1 MENIFEK
8 YLLEVVKMG
17 KIIAIFYITLLLA
30 GFAAPCRA
38 SDNPDV
44 PDYVTDFQ
52 QRTLV
57 FEVAIHQHAKTT
69 QDSLKA
75 YADYEQFL
83 DKELNEA
90 YKSLIAKLGTE
101 QQAKIKQS
109 QRNWVKYRDSEFDFI
124 AKNWTAN
131 NFGIAAVLSRGAY
144 RTTVIR
150 DRVTLFLHYLKN
162 Y

>member
-1 MENIFEK
+1 MR
-8 YLLEVVKMG
+8 

-38 SDNPDV
+38 IDNPDS
-44 PDYVTDFQ
+44 PDYVADFL
-52 QRTLV
+52 QRALV
-57 FEVAIHQHAKTT
+57 FEAAIHQHAKTT
-69 QDSLKA
+69 QDFLKA

-83 DKELNEA
+83 DKELNVA
-90 YKSLIAKLGTE
+90 YKLLIAKLGTK
-101 QQAKIKQS
+101 QQAEIKQS

-124 AKNWTAN
+124 VENWTTK
-131 NFGIAAVLSRGAY
+131 NFGSSAVLSRGAY

-150 DRVTLFLHYLKN
+150 DRVTLFLSYLKN